1 MLQNLAAK
9 LPLLFAFGIA
19 FATMLAGMATAAYLL
34 YRLLSTLR
42 SLTLPPEQRRQA
54 KQAAKH
60 PFAGTSLRA
69 KTAYLICCL
78 EQALDAYG
86 LDAEQE
92 EPGSW
97 YPVLRLLWE
106 LPELPEAS
114 FEEWLAQT
122 TDILPSTLLAPE
134 PPTQPL
140 PPEKQEPP
148 AAARA
153 LYTTAG
159 YRMALLAPLIE
170 FPVRLVR
177 ENREAPA
184 ARPEQALA
192 LLDEAMELLESYDVP
207 LPGVRNRDFLLRQ
220 RSPGVGEMFVG
231 RQCSGI
237 VGW

>member
-1 MLQNLAAK
+1 ML
-9 LPLLFAFGIA
+9 F
-19 FATMLAGMATAAYLL
+19 
-34 YRLLSTLR
+34 R
-42 SLTLPPEQRRQA
+42 S
-54 KQAAKH
+54 
-60 PFAGTSLRA
+60 
-69 KTAYLICCL
+69 
-78 EQALDAYG
+78 
-86 LDAEQE
+86 
-92 EPGSW
+92 
-97 YPVLRLLWE
+97 
-106 LPELPEAS
+106 
-114 FEEWLAQT
+114 
-122 TDILPSTLLAPE
+122 
-134 PPTQPL
+134 
-140 PPEKQEPP
+140 P